1 MASKTQQPDEGFEA
15 MYVRLEEA
23 VSKLEKGG
31 LTLEES
37 LALYEQGIQLAQR
50 CQRMLQEA
58 ELRITR
64 LQESFANG
72 TNAVREGAAAYAP
85 SGEPEDEPDEL
96 PLE

>member
-1 MASKTQQPDEGFEA
+1 MASKQKDEGFEA
-15 MYVRLEEA
+15 LYGRLEEA
-23 VSKLEKGG
+23 VSKLEQGG

-37 LALYEQGIQLAQR
+37 LALYEEGVELARR
-50 CQRMLQEA
+50 CQAMLQQA

-72 TNAVREGAAAYAP
+72 TNAVREEGLPYAAN
-85 SGEPEDEPDEL
+85 GEPEPSPEEL

>member
-1 MASKTQQPDEGFEA
+1 MASKQPNNETFEA
-15 MYVRLEEA
+15 LYARLEEA

-37 LALYEQGIQLAQR
+37 LALYEEGVQIARR
-50 CQRMLQEA
+50 CQEMLQQA

-72 TNAVREGAAAYAP
+72 ASLVREEVPIYEANGESEVAP
-85 SGEPEDEPDEL
+85 EEL

>member
-1 MASKTQQPDEGFEA
+1 MASKQPNNETFEA
-15 MYVRLEEA
+15 LYARLEEA

-31 LTLEES
+31 LTLDES
-37 LALYEQGIQLAQR
+37 LALYEEGVQLAKR
-50 CQRMLQEA
+50 CQEMLQQA

-72 TNAVREGAAAYAP
+72 ANLVREEAAAYEAN
-85 SGEPEDEPDEL
+85 GEPRVEPEEL